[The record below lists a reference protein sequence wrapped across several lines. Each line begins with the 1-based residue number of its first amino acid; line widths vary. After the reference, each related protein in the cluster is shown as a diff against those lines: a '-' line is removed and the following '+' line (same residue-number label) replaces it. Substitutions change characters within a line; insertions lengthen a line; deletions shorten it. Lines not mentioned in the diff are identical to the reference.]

1 MDPWEEISRP
11 PEPDTVALRHAD
23 PEHPLNFYR
32 GKDYQGNI
40 IFRFIGQFTLDRGT
54 KLPKLA
60 GIDVS
65 SEQLDDGKSQLTL
78 GLISGGD
85 EDIFRALC
93 SNLMEA
99 TANVPPDN
107 DQAAVEV
114 VLARLKRWRDLLKTR
129 REKLLS
135 KSDQIG
141 LFGELIFLRDLFIK
155 HLGAREALSAWRG
168 PRSDEQ
174 DFLYGNWL
182 MEVKS
187 QMSSS
192 DRKIHVSSQD
202 QLDPVSGEII
212 LCHQTL
218 GVSSETDQNAWT
230 LKGLVQEIREIA
242 SNTDPYAGELLEG
255 NLIEVGYADHE
266 DYDRDFLLLNQRLF
280 FRVDGAFPR
289 IVAADIRPG
298 VEDVR
303 YSIRIEECAGWELA
317 ESDVTDRVFSGD
329 G

>member
-1 MDPWEEISRP
+1 MDPWEEINTP
-11 PEPDTVALRHAD
+11 PTPDTVALRLAD

-32 GKDYQGNI
+32 GKDYLGNF
-40 IFRFIGQFTLDRGT
+40 IFTFIGDFSLDDGL
-54 KLPKLA
+54 KLPKLT
-60 GIDVS
+60 GIDVTA
-65 SEQLDDGKSQLTL
+65 EQLEADRSQLTL
-78 GLISGGD
+78 SLISGGD

-93 SNLMEA
+93 SNLIEA
-99 TANVPPDN
+99 TLNVPRNN

-129 REKLLS
+129 REKQLS

-141 LFGELIFLRDLFIK
+141 LFGELTVLRDLFMK
-155 HLGAREALSAWRG
+155 HLDTKDALSAWRG

-174 DFLYGNWL
+174 DFLYGKWL
-182 MEVKS
+182 IEVKS

-218 GVSSETDQNAWT
+218 GVSSETDPNART
-230 LKGLVQEIREIA
+230 LKGLVSEIRETV
-242 SNTDPYAGELLEG
+242 SNADPYAGDLLEG
-255 NLIEVGYADHE
+255 NLIEVGYTDHQ

-280 FRVDGAFPR
+280 FRVTGDLPR
-289 IVAADIRPG
+289 IVAADILPG
-298 VEDVR
+298 IEDVS
-303 YSIRIEECAGWELA
+303 YSIRIEECSGWELT
-317 ESDVTDRVFSGD
+317 ESDAAEMVFSGD